1 MAGRIAGI
9 TIEIGGDTTKLQT
22 ALKGVDKTL
31 KTTQSNLKDINK
43 LLKLD
48 PKNTDLLR
56 QKQKNLQEA
65 IRGTKE
71 RLTELKAAQSQVK
84 EGTAEWDALQREI
97 IATEQ
102 ELKSLETEY
111 RNFGSVAAQQIKV
124 VGEKMQ
130 QIGDKMQQVGKTLTT
145 YVTLPIV
152 GLATKGVKSFAEV
165 DKTMQLVNQ
174 TMGNTAEQADALT
187 KAMEEAAANSIYGMS
202 DAATA
207 LLNFARAG
215 LTAEQAADALAPAMN
230 LAAGEGGNL
239 DTVSAGLVATIN
251 GFGDSFENTS
261 KYADIF
267 ASACN
272 NSALDVD
279 SLSSA
284 MSTAAPI
291 FKTAGY
297 TVQDATLYMGVMA
310 NNGIEASEAANALK
324 TGLAK
329 LIEPSKEGA
338 EWMNQLG
345 ISVTN
350 ADGSMK
356 DSITIQKD
364 LNAAF
369 SSLSESEQIAAASAI
384 FGKNQMSKWLALIN
398 TAPGDVDALNTS
410 LERCA
415 GTTEEMADAM
425 MGGFGGS
432 IEKLK
437 SSLDVLM
444 TSIGKLA
451 AEYLTPVI
459 EKIQGWIDK
468 FNSLD
473 EGTKKTIVKI
483 AGIVAA
489 IGPLLIIGGKLI
501 SGIGKILIFAP
512 LIASALAGITLPM
525 VLITAAIVALI
536 AVGVLLYKNWDN
548 IKAKAIELKDSFV
561 QTMNTLKNNVIT
573 AWNNMRDS
581 VYQAFENLKAD
592 VINGWETLKTD
603 VSTKVEEIKQNLI
616 NKWEEAKAAVIA
628 KVEALKSAVVNKLT
642 ALKNAVKNIANQIR
656 NAFNF
661 NFSMPHIKMP
671 HLIIT
676 YEEVDSTVAKFLG
689 INRIPHFSV
698 EWYKKAMQNPILFNS
713 PTVLPTASGLKGFG
727 EAGAEIV
734 MGLDKLREL
743 VGAGQNVTVNVV
755 LQGDAKGLFKVVR
768 QENLTRTRAANWN
781 PLGAAAS

>member
-1 MAGRIAGI
+1 MAGRISGI

-31 KTTQSNLKDINK
+31 KTTQTNLKDINK

-48 PKNTDLLR
+48 PGNTELLQ
-56 QKQKNLQEA
+56 QKQKNLQTA
-65 IRGTKE
+65 IEGTKN
-71 RLTELKAAQSQVK
+71 RLKELKEAQSQVK
-84 EGTAEWDALQREI
+84 EGSAEWDALQREI

-102 ELKSLETEY
+102 ELKSLEAEY
-111 RNFGSVAAQQIKV
+111 RNFGSVAAQQIKA

-130 QIGDKMQQVGKTLTT
+130 EIGQKMSQVGKTLTT
-145 YVTLPIV
+145 YVTLPLV
-152 GLATKGVKSFAEV
+152 ALGTKGVKSFAEV
-165 DKTMQLVNQ
+165 DKTMQLTNQ
-174 TMGNTAEQADALT
+174 TMGNTAEEAEALN
-187 KAMEEAAANSIYGMS
+187 KAMENAAANSTFGMS
-202 DAATA
+202 EAADAT
-207 LLNFARAG
+207 LNFARAG
-215 LTAEQAADALAPAMN
+215 LTAEEAANALAPAMN

-251 GFGDSFENTS
+251 AFGDSFENTGE
-261 KYADIF
+261 YADVF
-267 ASACN
+267 ATACN

-284 MSTAAPI
+284 MATAAPI

-297 TVQDATLYMGVMA
+297 SVKDATLYMGVMA

-338 EWMNQLG
+338 EWMNKLG

-356 DSITIQKD
+356 DSITIQRD

-369 SSLSESEQIAAASAI
+369 ATLSESEQIAAASAI

-410 LERCA
+410 LEKCK
-415 GTTEEMADAM
+415 GTTDEMATAM

-459 EKIQGWIDK
+459 AKIQGMVDK

-473 EGTKKTIVKI
+473 DRTKKIVVTI

-489 IGPLLIIGGKLI
+489 IGPLLLIGGKLI
-501 SGIGKILIFAP
+501 SGIGQILIFAP
-512 LIASALAGITLPM
+512 MIAAALTSISLPVVLVTAGI
-525 VLITAAIVALI
+525 AALI
-536 AVGVLLYKNWDN
+536 AIGVLLYKNWDT
-548 IKAKAIELKDSFV
+548 IKEKAQE
-561 QTMNTLKNNVIT
+561 TWENVKTTI
-573 AWNNMRDS
+573 S
-581 VYQAFENLKAD
+581 
-592 VINGWETLKTD
+592 ETID
-603 VSTKVEEIKQNLI
+603 
-616 NKWEEAKAAVIA
+616 
-628 KVEALKSAVVNKLT
+628 
-642 ALKNAVKNIANQIR
+642 AVKNKIQELKSNIINTWNNIKQSVKTTVENIRETVISVWMGITSTITGQVDILKEKVRNGFETVKTTVR
-656 NAFNF
+656 NAISNLKSIM
-661 NFSMPHIKMP
+661 NFSWSLPHLKLPHIS
-671 HLIIT
+671 
-676 YEEVDSTVAKFLG
+676 VSGSFG
-689 INRIPHFSV
+689 IDPPRVPHFSIS
-698 EWYKKAMQNPILFNS
+698 WYKKAYENPVMFTS
-713 PTVLPTASGLKGFG
+713 PTVVNTPYGAKGFG
-727 EAGAEIV
+727 DGHGAEIV
-734 MGLDKLREL
+734 LGLNKLREL
-743 VGAGQNVTVNVV
+743 VGSSGGVVINVYASDNMNINQLADKIQDRFVQ
-755 LQGDAKGLFKVVR
+755 LQKQR
-768 QENLTRTRAANWN
+768 
-781 PLGAAAS
+781 GAAYA